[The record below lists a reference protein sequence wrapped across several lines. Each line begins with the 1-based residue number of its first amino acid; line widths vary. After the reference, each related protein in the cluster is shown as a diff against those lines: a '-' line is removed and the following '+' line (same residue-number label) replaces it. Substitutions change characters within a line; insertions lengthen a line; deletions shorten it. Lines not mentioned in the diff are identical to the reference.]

1 MDPYV
6 ESSALW
12 KDFHG
17 RMINSLSEVL
27 LDVLPQNYFALIEE
41 DVLLLEPDLDRDK
54 QVSPDVLVGTD
65 PLLERGPAAA
75 SAVAEVQPVTL
86 NNVEFLDL
94 PTQHYVEI
102 IRLPD
107 RKVVTVIEVLS
118 PQTKATGA
126 ACTSTSGNGCS
137 GRK

>member
-1 MDPYV
+1 MRSASCRRSRVGEGEEPGRPTMPSPFPGMDPYV

-107 RKVVTVIEVLS
+107 
-118 PQTKATGA
+118 
-126 ACTSTSGNGCS
+126 
-137 GRK
+137 